1 MSKNRDKTY
10 ISEQSFV
17 NIDFTQKP
25 LPMGEYET
33 CTFVNC
39 NFFSAD
45 LSNIEFSEC
54 VFQTCNLSS
63 ANLTQTALRDV
74 RFKDCKLV
82 GVHFEDCNDFLFA
95 VSFDDCVLKL
105 ASFYKLSLKKTQ
117 FKHCRLQEVDF
128 TQADVS
134 GSVFEGCDLLQ
145 AIFDNTVV
153 EKVDFRTAFN
163 YSLDPERNP
172 IKKAKF
178 SREGI
183 VGLLDKYDIEIQ

>member
-1 MSKNRDKTY
+1 MSKNLDKTY
-10 ISEQSFV
+10 VSEQSFDH
-17 NIDFTQKP
+17 IDFTQNP
-25 LPMGEYET
+25 LPMGEYEI

-82 GVHFEDCNDFLFA
+82 GLHFENCNDFLFA
-95 VSFDDCVLKL
+95 VSFDHCTLKL
-105 ASFYKLSLKKTQ
+105 ASFYKLSLKKTH
-117 FKHCRLQEVDF
+117 FKHCSLQEVDF

-134 GSVFEGCDLLQ
+134 GSVFDDCDLLQ
-145 AIFDNTVV
+145 AVFDNTVV

-163 YSLDPERNP
+163 YSLDPERNR

-183 VGLLDKYDIEIQ
+183 VGLLDKYDIEIR